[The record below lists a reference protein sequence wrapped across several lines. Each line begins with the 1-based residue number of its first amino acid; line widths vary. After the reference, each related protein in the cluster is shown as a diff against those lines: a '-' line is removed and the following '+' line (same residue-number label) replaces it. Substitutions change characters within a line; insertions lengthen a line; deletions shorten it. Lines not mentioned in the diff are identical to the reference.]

1 MTLPALPENSFL
13 HDVIQLMPF
22 CSPLLSVLLSYFEG
36 FALFMKRICL
46 IKQKTSILLLLQQK
60 DESLSFRDTTLIR
73 YYFSII
79 TSYGT

>member
-1 MTLPALPENSFL
+1 
-13 HDVIQLMPF
+13 MPF

-36 FALFMKRICL
+36 FALFMIRICL
-46 IKQKTSILLLLQQK
+46 IKTKKLPSFCYYSKK